1 MSIGHQACAEALQ
14 QAEEQEDAAKP
25 DGSLNLYALAAQ
37 GRHDEL
43 KQELER
49 VRQTAAG
56 REGSGAQAGKKA
68 VAEALHQVR
77 VGMVW
82 YDKTGSIRSLTRRPA
97 FFTYTHICRCGST
110 RRSRCCTRRRAARRR
125 APRS

>member
-1 MSIGHQACAEALQ
+1 MSFGHQTCAEALQ
-14 QAEEQEDAAKP
+14 QAEEQEEAAKP

-68 VAEALHQVR
+68 FAEALHQVR

-82 YDKTGSIRSLTRRPA
+82 YGMV
-97 FFTYTHICRCGST
+97 
-110 RRSRCCTRRRAARRR
+110 
-125 APRS
+125 